1 MMMCLVILQTPDE
14 TWEEIATAVAPRM
27 RSVARLEFPRISCA
41 VMNKV
46 GVKTLINSVLQSLTG
61 ISIES
66 LERIY

>member
-1 MMMCLVILQTPDE
+1 MTMCLVIFQTPDE

-46 GVKTLINSVLQSLTG
+46 GEKSLRK
-61 ISIES
+61 SYFS
-66 LERIY
+66 PLLSH

>member
-1 MMMCLVILQTPDE
+1 MVILQTPDE

-46 GVKTLINSVLQSLTG
+46 GAKTLRNSLSNPKL
-61 ISIES
+61 
-66 LERIY
+66 

>member
-1 MMMCLVILQTPDE
+1 MFVILQTPDE

-46 GVKTLINSVLQSLTG
+46 GVKTLRNSVLQS
-61 ISIES
+61 
-66 LERIY
+66 